1 MAKLNKHLRKL
12 VTKMVKSSI
21 NAEGVVNAQMVQKF
35 SRALTSLSLSQ
46 SILALSEFIKGL
58 KREINKSS
66 LIVESAVETSPL
78 LQKEIIKTISQH
90 YKIINSQFIINTSL
104 LGGLR
109 VKIGDTLID
118 NSIRDKVDQLRER
131 ITHV

>member
-1 MAKLNKHLRKL
+1 MAKLSKHLRKL
-12 VTKMVKSSI
+12 VIKMVKFSI
-21 NAEGVVNAQMVQKF
+21 NTEGTVDTQMVQKF
-35 SRALTSLSLSQ
+35 TRSLMALSLAQ
-46 SILALSEFIKGL
+46 SILALSEFTKGL
-58 KREINKSS
+58 KREINKSY

-118 NSIRDKVDQLRER
+118 NSIRDKIYQLRER

>member
-35 SRALTSLSLSQ
+35 SRALTS
-46 SILALSEFIKGL
+46 LALSEFIKGL

>member
-1 MAKLNKHLRKL
+1 
-12 VTKMVKSSI
+12 MVKSSI